1 MTGRE
6 RNLLSLFG
14 AAALLSTCALW
25 AFSSLERLREVD
37 SSIDRYRGQLK
48 RIEARAS
55 EDPVILDA
63 RIEELKKNVEN
74 LEKRS
79 SGSGEGSG
87 LAEFGARVRASL
99 VAADASVLRYQ
110 PVRAG
115 DKRKSEPDAETT
127 HRDSHEFLEFSARGS
142 PLALSRFL
150 REAAWEAWDI
160 PYLSV
165 RSERDPLEFVVR
177 IGHEH

>member
-6 RNLLSLFG
+6 RNLLGLLG

-79 SGSGEGSG
+79 SDSGEGSG

-99 VAADASVLRYQ
+99 VAARVLFSHLVPEEHRI
-110 PVRAG
+110 VRARILVPSRG
-115 DKRKSEPDAETT
+115 APAWSGTKRGT
-127 HRDSHEFLEFSARGS
+127 
-142 PLALSRFL
+142 
-150 REAAWEAWDI
+150 
-160 PYLSV
+160 
-165 RSERDPLEFVVR
+165 
-177 IGHEH
+177 